1 MSTSNTSENKVDDS
15 VDFIFGRDRPPKRR
29 RRCLFVAVGF
39 GETRRIS
46 VSHHITGTGRLR
58 IGHRWVVT
66 TLIDRSCSGFQV
78 TLKADKKRV
87 ARNQVLRF
95 RSDAGEFLVCVVRVE
110 DNGELGLEWIDEANS
125 YASSRRGVH
134 GTAKRSTLR
143 LTACWAIL
151 CLIVAALV
159 ICYMS
164 PELNWA
170 DAVRARLGFP

>member
-1 MSTSNTSENKVDDS
+1 V
-15 VDFIFGRDRPPKRR
+15 IGRQNGGAVVYSSLSDLERR
-29 RRCLFVAVGF
+29 
-39 GETRRIS
+39 GEYRYP
-46 VSHHITGTGRLR
+46 ITGTGRLR

-95 RSDAGEFLVCVVRVE
+95 RSDAGEFLVRVVRVE